1 MQRRK
6 GANGENEVCAL
17 LTDAF
22 GLPGKLKR
30 RLGQARDGE
39 HDIDLPPLRIEVKR
53 RARIA
58 NLYEWIDQ
66 CSTGSHPGDIPVV
79 MLRAD
84 MKGWLVCLELGHF
97 IKLAREEIV
106 AWQTRSDPS

>member
-17 LTDAF
+17 LTDAL
-22 GLPGKLKR
+22 GLPTKLKR

-84 MKGWLVCLELGHF
+84 TKSAFELAEVGSP
-97 IKLAREEIV
+97 K
-106 AWQTRSDPS
+106 